1 VWEVALLLAALSWAL
16 LTAAFC
22 WIGYLAVEPFLRR
35 RWPEVLVTWA
45 RLVAGEFRD
54 PLVGRDMLIGCAAG
68 CLLAT
73 WNIGTLLL
81 PEWLGLTP
89 DIVPADVLGVA
100 YGVQEAIPLL
110 VWRVA
115 QSVMTGLAAV
125 FFLLL
130 LRLALRSRPAA
141 VAAFVL
147 VLSTFAAV
155 SSAHFW
161 LMLITVAVADAV
173 FVLLIVRV
181 GLLAAVAAFYVS
193 GLFIFF
199 PVTGNLRAWYAGAGV
214 TALLVLAALALFG
227 FTTALA
233 GRPALGKAVLGE

>member
-1 VWEVALLLAALSWAL
+1 V
-16 LTAAFC
+16 
-22 WIGYLAVEPFLRR
+22 
-35 RWPEVLVTWA
+35 
-45 RLVAGEFRD
+45 
-54 PLVGRDMLIGCAAG
+54 
-68 CLLAT
+68 
-73 WNIGTLLL
+73 
-81 PEWLGLTP
+81 LGLTP
-89 DIVPADVLGVA
+89 DIVPADFLGVA

-115 QSVMTGLAAV
+115 QSVMTGLTAV

-130 LRLALRSRPAA
+130 LRLALRSRTAA

-147 VLSTFAAV
+147 LLSAFAAV

-161 LMLITVAVADAV
+161 IMFLTVAVADAV
-173 FVLLIVRV
+173 FVLLIVRI

-193 GLFIFF
+193 GVFIFF

-214 TALLVLAALALFG
+214 AALLVLAVITLLG

-233 GRPALGKAVLGE
+233 GRPVLGKAVLGE